1 MKKFG
6 TMMLGLGLAAVLA
19 MPAMAAEMRGR
30 LKSVD
35 ADKNTITVSQRK
47 VDHDLTVT
55 ADTKYLGV
63 DGNAL
68 ADGIKSGD
76 LKAGTPVTVT
86 YDTKDGRDVVSQ
98 IQLRKPRNAPAAP
111 AAPTTPPAQ

>member
-1 MKKFG
+1 MMKKFG

-19 MPAMAAEMRGR
+19 MPAMATEMRGR

-35 ADKNTITVSQRK
+35 ADKNTITVTEKK
-47 VDHDLTVT
+47 VDHDLTVN

-63 DGNAL
+63 EGNAL

-76 LKAGTPVTVT
+76 LKAGTPVTIT
-86 YDTKDGRDVVSQ
+86 YDTKDGKDVVSQ
-98 IQLRKPRNAPAAP
+98 IQIRKRKPRA